1 MIHCRIA
8 LVSHHGIS
16 LPQKQLAYVAISMY
30 YRYVFLSKYR
40 NLALT
45 HFHTQNYNSVLLYL
59 LCGFLF
65 ARTTYRYFSLL
76 GLFNIYLL
84 LVSWIWDGIWIKSLK
99 SHVKLDIVKLKL
111 SSFQQNLKIIVD
123 YQTTLFSRLKLCCQI
138 FTLQKLYALFDLW
151 ADWISKS
158 WRGLSKR

>member
-65 ARTTYRYFSLL
+65 AKTTYRYFSLQ

-99 SHVKLDIVKLKL
+99 NQVKLDIVKLKI
-111 SSFQQNLKIIVD
+111 SSFQQNFKNI
-123 YQTTLFSRLKLCCQI
+123 YQIEVVLPDFALCRSYMLFLILRLTGFQ
-138 FTLQKLYALFDLW
+138 
-151 ADWISKS
+151 
-158 WRGLSKR
+158 

>member
-8 LVSHHGIS
+8 LVSYHGIS
-16 LPQKQLAYVAISMY
+16 LPQKQLAYVEKNIY
-30 YRYVFLSKYR
+30 VLQVFLSKYR

-76 GLFNIYLL
+76 GLCNIYLL
-84 LVSWIWDGIWIKSLK
+84 LVSWIWDGIWIRSRKSQ
-99 SHVKLDIVKLKL
+99 VKLDILKLKFR
-111 SSFQQNLKIIVD
+111 SFQQNLKI
-123 YQTTLFSRLKLCCQI
+123 FSRLKLCCQI
-138 FTLQKLYALFDLW
+138 LHFVEATCSF
-151 ADWISKS
+151 
-158 WRGLSKR
+158 